1 MDADHGGGINMQLE
15 IGGPLRRARTAQ
27 GLSLRSVASAVGVS
41 PSLLSQVETN
51 KVQPSV
57 GTLYAIVTHLGL
69 SIDELL
75 AAGSPPPSDP
85 KRPRLRQYSPV
96 QRAGEAPTLVM
107 ENGVTWERLA
117 IRGQDDPVDPL
128 LTTYDPGGSSAVDNA
143 LMTHEGY
150 EYGVILSGELTL
162 QLEFESYILRAGDS
176 VCFDSRRPHLYTNH
190 TDQVT
195 KGIWFVVGTPGG
207 HRTEGDPHSSGEIRN
222 AVDVIESFS
231 RG

>member
-1 MDADHGGGINMQLE
+1 MQLE
-15 IGGPLRRARTAQ
+15 IGGPLRRARTAA

-75 AAGSPPPSDP
+75 AAGSPPPNDSQ
-85 KRPRLRQYSPV
+85 RPRPRQYSPV

-117 IRGQDDPVDPL
+117 IRGHDDPVDPL
-128 LTTYDPGGSSAVDNA
+128 LTTYAPGGASAVDSA
-143 LMTHEGY
+143 LMTHEGF
-150 EYGVILSGELTL
+150 EYGIILAGELTL
-162 QLEFESYILRAGDS
+162 QLEYESYILRPGDS

-190 TDQVT
+190 TAAET

-207 HRTEGDPHSSGEIRN
+207 PRSEGDPHGSGALRN
-222 AVDVIESFS
+222 AVDVIETFGRESE
-231 RG
+231 RTA